1 MSNNTSASI
10 QTLPVEILH
19 YIFDSLDAPT
29 ILFSIRSVC
38 RSFRAIVNIYDRYTL
53 DFKSISK
60 SNFHLLCRLINPR
73 NVRSLR
79 LFDDSD
85 TPNCINLFISSMR
98 LRQFT
103 QLHSITFSGIEE
115 SELNIMLKRIN
126 LNLLTSCSLDIRK
139 YDDRRRK
146 TTHNYL
152 SLILARPN
160 LRKIEL
166 GIKNYRISSLSW
178 PLNSR
183 IEYVVIANEIDFDT
197 IMTILSRS
205 PQLHT
210 LILKQNIFNSLK
222 DTKQT
227 YSFSQ
232 VTSLTLEKFYCTI
245 DQLES
250 FLLLMPSLT
259 YLKLIGERCLLD
271 GKRWEEFVRIN
282 HPHLN
287 TFEFFISISRPTNQ
301 SQEDLRLIIES
312 FRSPFWI
319 EYRKWFV
326 ACQVDPG
333 STYSILLYSIPICKP
348 DLQYE
353 LDSTSTYTCN
363 STMFLDNDPFI
374 MKNIN
379 EIIFPFKRLTFEN
392 GKKEVCYV
400 MDPTEL

>member
-1 MSNNTSASI
+1 MSNNTSVSI
-10 QTLPVEILH
+10 QSLPVEILH
-19 YIFDSLDAPT
+19 RIFDSLDAPT
-29 ILFSIRSVC
+29 ILFSIRPVC
-38 RSFRAIVNIYDRYTL
+38 RSFRAIVNTYDRYTL

-60 SNFHLLCRLINPR
+60 PNFHLLCRLINPR

-115 SELNIMLKRIN
+115 SELNIMLKCIN
-126 LNLLTSCSLDIRK
+126 PNLLTSCSLDIRK

-146 TTHNYL
+146 TTNNYL

-160 LRKIEL
+160 LRKVEL
-166 GIKNYRISSLSW
+166 GIRNYRISSLSW

-183 IEYVVIANEIDFDT
+183 IEYLVITNEIDFDT
-197 IMTILSRS
+197 VMTILSRS
-205 PQLHT
+205 TQLHT

-222 DTKQT
+222 DTTQT

-250 FLLLMPSLT
+250 FLLLMPSLI

-271 GKRWEEFVRIN
+271 GERWKEFIRMN

-287 TFEFFISISRPTNQ
+287 TFEFFISIFRPTIQ
-301 SQEDLRLIIES
+301 RQEDLQLIIES

-319 EYRKWFV
+319 EYKKWFV

-333 STYSILLYSIPICKP
+333 LTYRILLYSIPICKP
-348 DLQYE
+348 ALQYE
-353 LDSTSTYTCN
+353 LGSASTYACN

-379 EIIFPFKRLTFEN
+379 EIIFLFKRPTFEN
-392 GKKEVCYV
+392 GKKEVCYK
-400 MDPTEL
+400 MDPIEL